1 MKQFIQ
7 NVIQSP
13 VKLGAGLVIVAS
25 MLVPLIASAWGPA
38 NRPTFTV
45 QKPADY
51 VTFNSITNNPRHG
64 DERNFVQIKEKNAS
78 DASYVEKLNIKEGK
92 TYTVFMYFHN
102 NAAENLNLI
111 AENTMARVQLP
122 GSAKAGQDTRITGFI
137 SASNARPQQVWDE
150 VYVKSDKNLTLQ
162 YIAGSA
168 KIYSKGAVNGQTLS
182 NELFGK
188 GALLGYNALDGKVPG
203 CHNFAGYL
211 TFDFRV
217 VGENPPKPDFN
228 VEKLVAPFG
237 SNNFTKSVNA
247 KTGDKVDFRIQYKN
261 VGNLEQAKVVV
272 KDTLPAGLELVPG
285 SVKLA
290 NKNTGGKYTNL
301 PDNLTSNGQEIG
313 TYNPGANAYI
323 QFTAKVTKTIEN
335 CGPDQTLQNTV
346 SVITEHGQKADRA
359 SVVVSGQC
367 DTKQIQV
374 CELKTKQII
383 TIKENA
389 FNATLHSK
397 NLDDCKATPI
407 VPGGLPKTG
416 FGLDSL
422 ASLIG
427 LTSLVA
433 SLGYYINSRKLA

>member
-78 DASYVEKLNIKEGK
+78 DASYVEKLDIKEGK

-217 VGENPPKPDFN
+217 VGENPPKTDFN

-346 SVITEHGQKADRA
+346 SVITEYGQKADRA

>member
-1 MKQFIQ
+1 M
-7 NVIQSP
+7 
-13 VKLGAGLVIVAS
+13 
-25 MLVPLIASAWGPA
+25 
-38 NRPTFTV
+38 
-45 QKPADY
+45 
-51 VTFNSITNNPRHG
+51 
-64 DERNFVQIKEKNAS
+64 
-78 DASYVEKLNIKEGK
+78 
-92 TYTVFMYFHN
+92 
-102 NAAENLNLI
+102 
-111 AENTMARVQLP
+111 
-122 GSAKAGQDTRITGFI
+122 
-137 SASNARPQQVWDE
+137 
-150 VYVKSDKNLTLQ
+150 
-162 YIAGSA
+162 
-168 KIYSKGAVNGQTLS
+168 S

-323 QFTAKVTKTIEN
+323 
-335 CGPDQTLQNTV
+335 
-346 SVITEHGQKADRA
+346 
-359 SVVVSGQC
+359 
-367 DTKQIQV
+367 
-374 CELKTKQII
+374 
-383 TIKENA
+383 
-389 FNATLHSK
+389 
-397 NLDDCKATPI
+397 
-407 VPGGLPKTG
+407 
-416 FGLDSL
+416 
-422 ASLIG
+422 
-427 LTSLVA
+427 
-433 SLGYYINSRKLA
+433 